1 MEAGA
6 VVEPVPEQEPDR
18 GTIPMDRKRLPF
30 GFPVPDL
37 LAELEAVP
45 GEGWV
50 DHFVQ
55 ANYEGSWRIL
65 PLRGPAGETHPIRMA
80 TSHPGTRDYA
90 DTPFL
95 AAAPVLRRVLDRFHC
110 PLLAVRV
117 MALGPGSAIREHT
130 DPDLDGAGGVVRLHV
145 PLQTRDTVRFLLNGV
160 PVPFQAGDCW
170 FLRLGDP
177 HAVEN
182 PGPGER
188 IHLVIDA
195 VLNPWLQ
202 GLLALPE
209 PAPALLAFMDRL
221 GLTWE
226 SAELDG
232 DTFLPGLSI
241 EQGRLRVDPGRLA
254 FPGDILHEAAHLAVL
269 PAAERRGADASTLE
283 DPGLEIASLAWSYA
297 ACLHLGLE
305 PETVFHPGG
314 YKGDAAWLLETY
326 RSGGTLGQPLLA
338 WMGLTEWGPQAQED
352 RRFPAMARWLRD

>member
-1 MEAGA
+1 MAPT
-6 VVEPVPEQEPDR
+6 VEQEPR
-18 GTIPMDRKRLPF
+18 SGTVGMDRKRLPF
-30 GFPVPDL
+30 WTPVQGL
-37 LAELEAVP
+37 RAELEALP
-45 GEGWV
+45 AEAWV

-55 ANYEGSWRIL
+55 ANYEGRWRIL

-90 DTPFL
+90 DTPYL
-95 AAAPVLRRVLDRFHC
+95 AAAPAFRRVLDRFQC

-117 MALGPGSAIREHT
+117 MALGPGSVIREHT

-145 PLQTRDTVRFLLNGV
+145 PLQTHDAVQFLLNGA
-160 PVPFQAGDCW
+160 PVPFRAGDCW
-170 FLRLGDP
+170 FLRLSDP
-177 HAVEN
+177 HAVVN

-195 VLNPWLQ
+195 VLNPWLE

-209 PAPALLAFMDRL
+209 PAPALLAFMSGL
-221 GLTWE
+221 GLPWE
-226 SAELDG
+226 CAQLEEG
-232 DTFLPGLSI
+232 TFLPGLSI
-241 EQGRLRVDPGRLA
+241 ERGRLRVDPGRLA

-269 PAAERRGADASTLE
+269 PAAERGTVGPEGME

-297 ACLHLGLE
+297 ACLHLGLD

-314 YKGDAAWLLETY
+314 YKGDAEWLLETY

-338 WMGLTEWGPQAQED
+338 WMGLTEWGPQAAED